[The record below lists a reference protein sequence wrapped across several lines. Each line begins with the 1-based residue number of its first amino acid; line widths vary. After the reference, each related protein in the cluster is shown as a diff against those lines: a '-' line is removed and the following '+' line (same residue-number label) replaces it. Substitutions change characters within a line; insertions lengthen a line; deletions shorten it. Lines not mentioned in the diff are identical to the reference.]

1 MPAWAAILPVSPCIL
16 PKPAVPNVL
25 VADDNPVSLRFFAD
39 ALATLG
45 LSCALANDGREAVA
59 QAQQASF
66 DLLLFDARM
75 PGLDGAQALA
85 EIRGGTGPSRDVV
98 ALATSADASAAV
110 RDELLRAGFVD
121 VIAKPIRVET
131 LRTALVRHLPVLT
144 GDASLQAPPSTE
156 TALDDARALVAAG
169 GDAGIVAALR
179 GLLVGE
185 LDALPAEFEEMATR
199 ADAAA
204 LRDRLHR
211 LDASAGFCGA
221 PGLARAG
228 AQLRVAL
235 DAQSNWPHA
244 AAADFLA
251 ICAEVRAL
259 LIRPGTGGTTG

>member
-1 MPAWAAILPVSPCIL
+1 MGSHSASVAMHPAE
-16 PKPAVPNVL
+16 PAVPNVL

-39 ALATLG
+39 ALAQLG

-59 QAQQASF
+59 QAQHARF
-66 DLLLFDARM
+66 DLLLLDARM

-85 EIRGGTGPSRDVV
+85 QIRGGSGPSRDVV

-110 RDELLRAGFVD
+110 RRELLQAGFVD
-121 VIAKPIRVET
+121 VIAKPMRLET
-131 LRTALVRHLPVLT
+131 LRTALARRLPELT
-144 GDASLQAPPSTE
+144 GEAPTQAPPPTE
-156 TALDDARALVAAG
+156 AALDDARALIAAG

-185 LDALPAEFEEMATR
+185 LDALPAEFEEMAAR

-228 AQLRVAL
+228 AQLRLAL
-235 DAQSNWPHA
+235 ETQSGWPHA

-251 ICAEVRAL
+251 VCAEVRAL
-259 LIRPGTGGTTG
+259 LVRPGVGGTTTG